1 MKPQPTVFL
10 VDDDPAISRALASA
24 GQLLNLPV
32 LSFSSAEQ
40 FLQCHDRSQPGCLIL
55 DIKMPGMSGLEL
67 QQRLIDEGI
76 RLPVIMI
83 SGHADVRIAVE
94 AMSRGAITL
103 LEKPFRLDELLA
115 HIRSA
120 VKRDAENR
128 ASQAQLDQAEALWA
142 QLTPKEREVLELVR
156 AGKSNKQIATELHL
170 SLRAVEDRRARLMK
184 RLQVRS
190 LAELLQLP
198 PLLPGRD
205 MPNTLPPGS
214 G

>member
-1 MKPQPTVFL
+1 MTPQPTVFL
-10 VDDDPAISRALASA
+10 VDDDPAICRALASA

-40 FLQCHDRSQPGCLIL
+40 FLRCYDRSQPGCLIL

-67 QQRLIDEGI
+67 QKRLIDEGI

-103 LEKPFRLDELLA
+103 LEKPFQLDDLLA

-128 ASQAQLDQAEALWA
+128 ASQAQLDQVEALWA
-142 QLTPKEREVLELVR
+142 QLTPKEHEVLELVR

-170 SLRAVEDRRARLMK
+170 SLRAIEDRRARLMK

-198 PLLPGRD
+198 PLRPGRD
-205 MPNTLPPGS
+205 MANTLPPES
-214 G
+214 

>member
-40 FLQCHDRSQPGCLIL
+40 FLRCYDRSQPGCLIL

-67 QQRLIDEGI
+67 QQRLITEGI

-94 AMSRGAITL
+94 AMSRGAVTL

-115 HIRSA
+115 HIRRA
-120 VKRDAENR
+120 IELDAEYR
-128 ASQAQLDQAEALWA
+128 LSQTQRDQAEALWA
-142 QLTPKEREVLELVR
+142 QLTPKEREVLELIR
-156 AGKSNKQIATELHL
+156 AGKSNKQIATDLRL
-170 SLRAVEDRRARLMK
+170 SLRAVEDRRSRLMK
-184 RLQVRS
+184 RLQVRT
-190 LAELLQLP
+190 LAELLQLATPLSAHDPASSP
-198 PLLPGRD
+198 P
-205 MPNTLPPGS
+205 PPGT
-214 G
+214 